1 MNAQRGYNHRF
12 YDVEHVLTICDCKLK
27 QAMKFEIKGVIVTCV
42 MQHHNHLQQ
51 VLCKL
56 DYYQCTNLKSGHSIK
71 HIV

>member
-1 MNAQRGYNHRF
+1 MLRGGYDHRF
-12 YDVEHVLTICDCKLK
+12 YDVEYVLTICDCKLK
-27 QAMKFEIKGVIVTCV
+27 WAMKFEIKDVIVTCV

-51 VLCKL
+51 ILRKL

>member
-1 MNAQRGYNHRF
+1 MLRGGYDHRF

-27 QAMKFEIKGVIVTCV
+27 WAMKFEIKDVIVTCV
-42 MQHHNHLQQ
+42 TQHHNHLQQ
-51 VLCKL
+51 ILRKL